1 MPRKRPEHYDTLLR
15 VRERQEDLRA
25 QALAVAR
32 RDVAVVEGELAE
44 IQFRQV
50 EALEEAGRRARDVFD
65 AREVR
70 LFYQFERYLAR
81 VADEKDVQLLQLRGV
96 AELRRSELE
105 DAMKRRRIVE
115 KLIER
120 RQRAWQAEMR
130 TEEQKF
136 ADEVAG
142 NYTATVRR
150 TKRAQAAEGRARRP
164 VGEAG
169 TKRHVS

>member
-1 MPRKRPEHYDTLLR
+1 MPRKRPEHYHTLLR

-25 QALAVAR
+25 QALAAAR
-32 RDVAVVEGELAE
+32 RDVAVAEGELAA
-44 IQFRQV
+44 IQFRQM
-50 EALEEAGRRARDVFD
+50 EALAEAGRRTRDVFD

-70 LFYQFERYLAR
+70 LYYQFERYLAR
-81 VADEKDVQLLQLRGV
+81 VADEKDVQVLQLRGV
-96 AELRRSELE
+96 ADQRRAELE

-120 RQRAWQAEMR
+120 QQRAGQAEIR
-130 TEEQKF
+130 SEEQKF

-142 NYTATVRR
+142 NYTAMVRR
-150 TKRAQAAEGRARRP
+150 TKRGHAAEGRARRP

-169 TKRHVS
+169 TRRHV